1 MLEKSPIM
9 NMQRF
14 APRLTRIVLGYRRGL
29 VIVVQLSLAALCNYL
44 ALLLRFDGEIPPD
57 ETALYYQM
65 LPWLLSIRGLIFIPF
80 RLYEGLWRYTG
91 MWDLRNIAGAIATST
106 VAFYV
111 LVHWLFGATI
121 YPRSVFIIDALLL
134 GVSLGAIRLGPRAL
148 QEFRRPKHE
157 NRVLIYGAGDAGE
170 MIVRDMKKNEASQYE
185 PIGFI
190 DDDPEKLGERI
201 HGVRVLGTR
210 HDLARIVETERPR
223 ELLVA
228 LPRAN
233 AALMR
238 KIVSTLEP
246 YKIPITTL
254 PSLDDI
260 ANGRVGVGQ
269 IRSLSISD
277 LLPRAARGLDLGP
290 VLDLIANR
298 RVLVTGAGG
307 SIGSE
312 LCRQIAALKP
322 ANLMLYERYENGLYA
337 IVNDLQDHHSGV
349 QIQAFIGDVTDINR
363 LNRVMQE
370 GRPHVV
376 LHAAAHKHVPL
387 MEFNACE
394 AVKNNVIGTLVVAQ
408 AAERHGAERFILIS
422 TDKAVHPSSVMG
434 ATKRVAELVVRA
446 MAPHAATHFA
456 AVRFGNVLGSNG
468 SVVLRFLEQIKAGG
482 PVTVTHPEILR
493 YFMLIPEAVQLVLRA
508 AALAPAGDMF
518 VLDMGDPIKVVD
530 LARNVIRLSGHVPDE
545 EIPIEYIGLRPGEKL
560 FEELVSA
567 DETLVPSAVAGILRV
582 DAPPLHDR
590 EELVNQITEL
600 GCMAAEGRSE
610 AVVQQLARIVP
621 TFSPMSLQ
629 MDGAPRLERRTDTA
643 SDRRQRRLG
652 GRRLTD
658 VVETYATASAQETN
672 LQGV

>member
-1 MLEKSPIM
+1 MTMSTLGSK
-9 NMQRF
+9 
-14 APRLTRIVLGYRRGL
+14 LTRIVLGYRRAL
-29 VIVVQLSLAALCNYL
+29 VVASQLSLAALCNYL
-44 ALLLRFDGEIPPD
+44 ALLLRFDGEIPIV
-57 ETALYYQM
+57 ERLLYYEM
-65 LPWLLSIRGLIFIPF
+65 LPWLLCIRGVIFVPF
-80 RLYEGLWRYTG
+80 RLYEGLWRFTG

-106 VAFYV
+106 LAFYV
-111 LVHWLFGATI
+111 LVHWFFGAI
-121 YPRSVFIIDALLL
+121 MYPRSVFLIDALLL

-148 QEFRRPKHE
+148 QEFRRPLREK
-157 NRVLIYGAGDAGE
+157 RVLVYGAGSAGE
-170 MIVRDMKKNEASQYE
+170 MIVRDMKRNPASQYE
-185 PIGFI
+185 PVGFI
-190 DDDPEKLGERI
+190 DDDPEKHGERI

-210 HDLARIVETERPR
+210 HDLARIVEAEQPR

-238 KIVSTLEP
+238 SIVSVLEP

-254 PSLDDI
+254 PSLDDL

-269 IRSLSISD
+269 IRSVSIND
-277 LLPRAARGLDLGP
+277 LLPRAARGLDLDP
-290 VLDLIANR
+290 VMQLIAGR

-322 ANLMLYERYENGLYA
+322 SSLMLYERYENGLYA
-337 IVNDLQDHHSGV
+337 IVNDLQDHHSSV
-349 QIQAFIGDVTDINR
+349 QIHAFIGDVTDVKR
-363 LNRVMQE
+363 LNRVMQD

-387 MEFNACE
+387 MEFNASE

-408 AAERHGAERFILIS
+408 AAERHGVERFILIS

-434 ATKRVAELVVRA
+434 ATKRVAELVIRA

-482 PVTVTHPEILR
+482 PVTVTDPEIR
-493 YFMLIPEAVQLVLRA
+493 RFFMLIPEAVQLVLQA
-508 AALAPAGDMF
+508 AALAHDGEMF
-518 VLDMGDPIKVVD
+518 VLDMGEPIKVLD

-545 EIPIEYIGLRPGEKL
+545 EIPIEFIGLRPGEKL
-560 FEELVSA
+560 YEELVTG
-567 DETLVPSAVAGILRV
+567 DEKLVPSGVTGIMRV
-582 DAPPLHDR
+582 DAPPLENR
-590 EELVNQITEL
+590 TELVDQIAEL
-600 GCMAAEGRSE
+600 GCLAAEGRSE
-610 AVVQQLARIVP
+610 VVAQLARIVP
-621 TFSPMSLQ
+621 TFSPGSLPS
-629 MDGAPRLERRTDTA
+629 DPPLREDRRSNTGSRRRT
-643 SDRRQRRLG
+643 RPLG

-658 VVETYATASAQETN
+658 VLDTYATASGHETESTR
-672 LQGV
+672 VITTA

>member
-1 MLEKSPIM
+1 MIIHTLVS
-9 NMQRF
+9 
-14 APRLTRIVLGYRRGL
+14 RLTRIMLGYRRGL
-29 VIVVQLSLAALCNYL
+29 VVVIQLSLAAVCNYL
-44 ALLLRFDGEIPPD
+44 ALLLRFDGEIPLA
-57 ETALYYQM
+57 EQQLYYQM
-65 LPWLLSIRGLIFIPF
+65 LPWLLSIRGLIFVPF

-91 MWDLRNIAGAIATST
+91 MWDLQNIAGAIATST
-106 VAFYV
+106 LAFYV
-111 LVHWLFGATI
+111 LVHWVFGAVI

-148 QEFRRPKHE
+148 QEFRRPQRDK
-157 NRVLIYGAGDAGE
+157 RVLVYGAGHAGE
-170 MIVRDMKKNEASQYE
+170 MIVRDMKKNPASQYE
-185 PIGFI
+185 PVGFI
-190 DDDPEKLGERI
+190 DDDPDKLGQRI

-210 HDLARIVETERPR
+210 HDLARIVETEQPR

-228 LPRAN
+228 LPRAS
-233 AALMR
+233 ASLMR
-238 KIVSTLEP
+238 TIVSVLEP

-260 ANGRVGVGQ
+260 ANGRVGVGE
-269 IRSLSISD
+269 IRSVSISD

-290 VLDLIANR
+290 VVELIANR
-298 RVLVTGAGG
+298 RVLVTGARG

-322 ANLMLYERYENGLYA
+322 ASLMLYERYENGLYS
-337 IVNDLQDHHSGV
+337 IINDLQDHHSNV
-349 QIQAFIGDVTDINR
+349 QIHAFIGDVTDVKR
-363 LNRVMQE
+363 LNRVMKE

-387 MEFNACE
+387 MELNACE

-446 MAPHAATHFA
+446 MAPHAKTHFA

-482 PVTVTHPEILR
+482 PVTVTDPEIRR

-508 AALAPAGDMF
+508 AALAPTGEMF
-518 VLDMGDPIKVVD
+518 VLDMGEPIKVLD

-545 EIPIEYIGLRPGEKL
+545 EIPIEFVGLRPGEKL
-560 FEELVSA
+560 YEDLVGS
-567 DETLVPSAVAGILRV
+567 DETLVSCGVKGILRV
-582 DAPPLHDR
+582 EAPPLENR
-590 EELVNQITEL
+590 KALVDQITEL
-600 GCMAAEGRSE
+600 GCLAAEGRSE
-610 AVVQQLARIVP
+610 VISQLARIVP
-621 TFSPMSLQ
+621 TFSPGSQQ
-629 MDGAPRLERRTDTA
+629 MEVRLRVERRAPTA
-643 SDRRQRRLG
+643 VDRRGRRLG

-658 VVETYATASAQETN
+658 VVETYATASANEN
-672 LQGV
+672 ESDFERV